1 MSASDTLSAAAA
13 LVTGD
18 RARQHGD
25 VVLLHEQVAAYWSQY
40 VQNASSPLT
49 ARDVLVMM
57 SLLKIARTQ
66 HGEYNRD
73 DYVDALGYISLA
85 AEVADLENR

>member
-66 HGEYNRD
+66 HGEFNRD
-73 DYVDALGYISLA
+73 DYVDAIGYVSLA